1 MPPSAHTGG
10 MAAHVRPDGSPH
22 HPGAPGAGEA
32 DHDEVARSAA
42 PAEAAMVL
50 ERVVTSNPLASERV
64 HADPA
69 LRAALVTVG
78 VASPWLARVCSVDP
92 LAIDVLSDLGRP
104 LELDPGSLRS
114 DPGASAKDGWADN
127 GLARAK
133 RLHVL
138 RIAARDLLGLDDLET
153 VGASLADLAG
163 GLLRFACALAGV
175 QDEVAVIGMGK
186 LGGRE
191 LNYSSD
197 VDVML
202 VAGPG
207 DPLPDARAMLDVA
220 RDAWRVDLD
229 LRPEGRSGPLIRS
242 LDSYAAY
249 WDRWAQTWE
258 YQALLKA
265 RAVAGNEEL
274 GASFMREATRRV
286 WSRPF
291 GSGDLREVR
300 GLKERAEA
308 AVTRRGLEDRELK
321 RGRGGIRDIEFAV
334 QLLQLVHGRSDESLR
349 SPSTLRALRS
359 LSEGGYV
366 GHDDAAALEEAYVFL
381 RTVEHRLQLQEDQQ
395 THVLPRR
402 PAARD
407 RLARVLGYRD
417 THSSTA
423 LAAFDTE
430 LRRHQAIVRRIHER
444 LFFRPLLEA
453 FTERPDGGTGL
464 NAVAVEQRLEAFG
477 FADAARTSVAVREL
491 TRGFSRTSSLMQQM
505 LPVLLDWLSEAPDPD
520 LGLLGLRSLA
530 GAARSKDELTALCR
544 ESPEA
549 ARQLCI
555 LLGTGPR
562 FARGFRH
569 HPEELG
575 ALATRELLGPTDR
588 RQLTSRLRKSI
599 AWRSGESALEKGL
612 RTFVRAETLRIAARD
627 VLGVS
632 DVVETAAALS
642 DLAEV
647 AVEAALEESSP
658 DVPLAVVGMGRLG
671 GRELSYSSDLDLLF
685 VYDPGSP
692 GEDGRGPADGLPSIG
707 ASEVAMRAEA
717 AERAAASVIRILA
730 GSTPA
735 SGIYRVDTALRPEGR
750 QGPQA
755 RSLEAY
761 DTYYKRWA
769 HVWERQALLRGRV
782 IAGDRSVGERYSEI
796 AQSFVWGAPLT
807 EDEVREIRRTKAR
820 VERERVPPSEDPE
833 FHLKL
838 GPGALADVEWT
849 VQLLQ
854 LHHGVVSSGTM
865 DALEQLRAGNAIS
878 ADDAKVLAGSYRFCE
893 QTRNRLALVRD
904 LPGDSLP
911 TTGHPLTVL
920 ARSLGTTP
928 AGLRDDYRRRTRR
941 ARRVVERLFYGDG
954 TG

>member
-1 MPPSAHTGG
+1 
-10 MAAHVRPDGSPH
+10 
-22 HPGAPGAGEA
+22 
-32 DHDEVARSAA
+32 
-42 PAEAAMVL
+42 MVL
-50 ERVVTSNPLASERV
+50 ERVAVANPDAAERLRT
-64 HADPA
+64 DPA

-92 LAIDVLSDLGRP
+92 LAVDVLSDLERP

-114 DPGASAKDGWADN
+114 DPEVAPKDGWGDN

-138 RIAARDLLGLDDLET
+138 RIAARDLLGMDDLET
-153 VGASLADLAG
+153 VGANLADLAG
-163 GLLRFACALAGV
+163 GLLRFACALTGV
-175 QDEVAVIGMGK
+175 EDEVAVIGMGK

-207 DPLPDARAMLDVA
+207 DELPDARPMLDVA

-265 RAVAGNEEL
+265 RPVAGNEEL
-274 GASFMREATRRV
+274 GASFMKEATRRV

-359 LSEGGYV
+359 LAEGGYV
-366 GHDDAAALEEAYVFL
+366 GHDDAAALEAAYVFL

-395 THVLPRR
+395 THVLPQR

-417 THSSTA
+417 THASTA
-423 LAAFDTE
+423 LTAFDTE
-430 LRRHQAIVRRIHER
+430 LRRHQATVRRIHER

-530 GAARSKDELTALCR
+530 GAARSKDELTSLCR

-549 ARQLCI
+549 ARQLCM

-562 FARGFRH
+562 FARGFRQ
-569 HPEELG
+569 HPEEL
-575 ALATRELLGPTDR
+575 ASLATRELLAPTDR

-599 AWRSGESALEKGL
+599 AWRSGEAALEKGL
-612 RTFVRAETLRIAARD
+612 RTFVSAETLRIAARD

-632 DVVETAAALS
+632 DVVGTAAALS

-647 AVEAALEESSP
+647 AIEAALEESSSG
-658 DVPLAVVGMGRLG
+658 VPLAVVGMGRLG

-685 VYDPGSP
+685 VYDPASP
-692 GEDGRGPADGLPSIG
+692 GDDGRGPEAGPDSVGPSQ
-707 ASEVAMRAEA
+707 AAARAEA
-717 AERAAASVIRILA
+717 AERAAASVIRVLA
-730 GSTPA
+730 GTTPA

-761 DTYYKRWA
+761 ATYYRRWA
-769 HVWERQALLRGRV
+769 QVWERQALLRGRV
-782 IAGDRSVGERYSEI
+782 VAGDRSVGERYSEI
-796 AQSFVWGAPLT
+796 AESFVWGARLT
-807 EDEVREIRRTKAR
+807 DEEVREIRRTKAR

-865 DALEQLRAGNAIS
+865 DALEQLRTGGAVS
-878 ADDAKVLAGSYRFCE
+878 ADDARVLAASYRFCE
-893 QTRNRLALVRD
+893 QTRNRLSLVRD
-904 LPGDSLP
+904 LPGDALP

-928 AGLRDDYRRRTRR
+928 AGLRDDYRRHTRR
-941 ARRVVERLFYGDG
+941 ARRVVERLFYGREG
-954 TG
+954 KG